1 MAIDME
7 TQNRTEPS
15 FNELVQG
22 IISDVQ
28 NLTQQQLRL
37 FKAEMKED
45 FAKTRDASIPLV
57 LSLPV
62 LLVGVLLVGN
72 ALALLLHWAASDL
85 TLWGSY
91 AIVGGLFTAIGA
103 GLAYMGYQKFCSF
116 NPLPDQSLDALKE
129 NLKWPKA
136 K

>member
-1 MAIDME
+1 MAVE
-7 TQNRTEPS
+7 VVTQNRTEPS

-28 NLTQQQLRL
+28 DLTQQQLRL

-45 FAKTRDASIPLV
+45 FAKTRDASMPLV
-57 LSLPV
+57 LSLPI
-62 LLVGVLLVGN
+62 LLVGVLLLGIG
-72 ALALLLHWAASDL
+72 LAELLYSVVPSITHWGA
-85 TLWGSY
+85 Y
-91 AIVGGLFTAIGA
+91 AIMGSIFTAVGA
-103 GLAYMGYQKFCSF
+103 GLAYMGYKKFQSF

>member
-72 ALALLLHWAASDL
+72 ALALLLNWATDL
-85 TLWGSY
+85 SLWGSY
-91 AIVGGLFTAIGA
+91 AIVGGLFTPLEPAWLIWGIR
-103 GLAYMGYQKFCSF
+103 SF
-116 NPLPDQSLDALKE
+116 ALSTPCLISLWML
-129 NLKWPKA
+129 
-136 K
+136 